1 MVQTRKGTEFMNLPV
16 QNFLKKCHI
25 KFFRT
30 FLEHKASIDERLIIQ
45 VRTIK
50 GIMFRL
56 FTKNN
61 NRRYTHMLNDIVNN
75 YNNS

>member
-1 MVQTRKGTEFMNLPV
+1 MVQTGKGTEFMNLPV

-25 KFFRT
+25 KFFTT
-30 FLEHKASIDERLIIQ
+30 FLEHKASIDERLN
-45 VRTIK
+45 RTIK
-50 GIMFRL
+50 GITFRL